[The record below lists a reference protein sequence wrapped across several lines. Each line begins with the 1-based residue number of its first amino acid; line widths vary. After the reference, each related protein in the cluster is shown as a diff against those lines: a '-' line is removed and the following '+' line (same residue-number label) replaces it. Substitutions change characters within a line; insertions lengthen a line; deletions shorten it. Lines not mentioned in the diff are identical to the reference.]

1 MFGGSFISRSLGSDD
16 TSSKSPRCLTH
27 RRRLPRGKSGKQ
39 QASQFDTLSPR
50 LANSLCIQFNT
61 TMKYAIVLA
70 TATSAGAFTVPPS
83 TTSRLAL
90 KTQLSA
96 HDSANDD
103 IIRRV
108 STSAAGFFTGVG
120 IMAQLAFADPSALQE
135 GERQCLII
143 PGEPRRRA
151 T

>member
-1 MFGGSFISRSLGSDD
+1 
-16 TSSKSPRCLTH
+16 
-27 RRRLPRGKSGKQ
+27 
-39 QASQFDTLSPR
+39 
-50 LANSLCIQFNT
+50 
-61 TMKYAIVLA
+61 MKYSIVLA

-83 TTSRLAL
+83 TATSRSAL
-90 KTQLSA
+90 TQIA
-96 HDSANDD
+96 ARDDSANDD

-143 PGEPRRRA
+143 AGRPRRRA
-151 T
+151 L

>member
-1 MFGGSFISRSLGSDD
+1 
-16 TSSKSPRCLTH
+16 
-27 RRRLPRGKSGKQ
+27 
-39 QASQFDTLSPR
+39 
-50 LANSLCIQFNT
+50 
-61 TMKYAIVLA
+61 MKYSIVLA

-83 TTSRLAL
+83 TATSRSAL
-90 KTQLSA
+90 KTQIA
-96 HDSANDD
+96 ARDDSANDD

-143 PGEPRRRA
+143 AGRPRRRA
-151 T
+151 L